1 MERPIPLSWLDPRVT
16 IRPSSIEGQGLFAR
30 DAIREDEVVEVWG
43 GIRITD
49 DELDAIARRMRK
61 YNSAAIGEGSNLLL
75 DLDDPIGFGN
85 HSCDPNLWMGD
96 ATTVVARREITANE
110 ELTIDYATHSI
121 SPSWHMVCRCGSP
134 QCRHIIIG
142 DDWQR
147 PELQE
152 RYKDHFSPFINARI
166 QRSRQAS

>member
-1 MERPIPLSWLDPRVT
+1 MERPIPLSWLDPRVM
-16 IRPSSIEGQGLFAR
+16 IRPSSIKGQGLFAR

-43 GIRITD
+43 GIHITD
-49 DELDAIARRMRK
+49 NELDAIARRMRK

-96 ATTVVARREITANE
+96 ATTVVARRDIASNE
-110 ELTIDYATHSI
+110 DLTIDYATHTVS
-121 SPSWHMVCRCGSP
+121 SSWRMICRCDFP
-134 QCRHIIIG
+134 HCRHIITG

-147 PELQE
+147 AELQE
-152 RYKDHFSPFINARI
+152 RYQGHFSPFSNERI
-166 QRSRQAS
+166 RVMRAGT